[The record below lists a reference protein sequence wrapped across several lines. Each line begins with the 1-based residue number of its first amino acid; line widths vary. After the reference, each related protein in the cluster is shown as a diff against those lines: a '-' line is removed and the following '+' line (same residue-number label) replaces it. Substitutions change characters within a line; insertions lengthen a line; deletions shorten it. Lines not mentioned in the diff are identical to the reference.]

1 LVDSS
6 PWLFAATHVL
16 HRHLAPRHPPLAL
29 HSLKSHS
36 PRAFERAENS
46 FEDRGP
52 TTYFQDA
59 RARYAVL
66 KVPAETKL
74 VSPAAVWIAPEQSS
88 TERHPICRL
97 NKRHGAASSKQSSE
111 GRTVRRLGG
120 AGDGPADQAPKSSLS
135 WRVHQGRGG
144 VVTPHIPVLDVGT
157 SR

>member
-1 LVDSS
+1 MVDSS

-74 VSPAAVWIAPEQSS
+74 VSPAAVCIDPERSS
-88 TERHPICRL
+88 TESAPVLPIEKATAPLPQNRAVKAGRHDVSVVPATARL
-97 NKRHGAASSKQSSE
+97 LELRRA
-111 GRTVRRLGG
+111 RTAGWCTGVEVRRERLIG
-120 AGDGPADQAPKSSLS
+120 QYS
-135 WRVHQGRGG
+135 
-144 VVTPHIPVLDVGT
+144 T
-157 SR
+157 

>member
-1 LVDSS
+1 MVDSS

-74 VSPAAVWIAPEQSS
+74 VSPAAVCIDPERSS
-88 TERHPICRL
+88 TEPAPVLPIEQGTTPRAP
-97 NKRHGAASSKQSSE
+97 GGTAASRPLPQNRAVKA
-111 GRTVRRLGG
+111 GRHDVSVVPATARLLELRRARATGWCTGVEVRRD
-120 AGDGPADQAPKSSLS
+120 AS
-135 WRVHQGRGG
+135 
-144 VVTPHIPVLDVGT
+144 
-157 SR
+157 